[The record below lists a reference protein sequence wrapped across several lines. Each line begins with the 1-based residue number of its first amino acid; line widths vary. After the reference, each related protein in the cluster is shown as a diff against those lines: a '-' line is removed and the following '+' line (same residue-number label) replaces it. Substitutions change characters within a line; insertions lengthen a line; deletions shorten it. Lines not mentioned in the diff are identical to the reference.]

1 MTFPAPP
8 GAHPH
13 RHNPMSW
20 LPEIEEIH
28 RRRKLAEACGGAAAV
43 EKHHAAGKYTVRERI
58 ARLLDAGSFQE
69 VGKLAG
75 RARYDAA
82 GKLAAFEPAPYVMGI
97 GRLDG
102 RPVAVGGE
110 DYTIRAGTG
119 FGSDRRKGGQGGF
132 IEDLAF
138 EYRIP
143 LVNLIDGTGGTVNTA
158 KRKGYT
164 VVPGY
169 GQDGCER
176 STELLGI
183 VPVVSAVMGT
193 TAGGPSMRAILA
205 HWSIMVKHS
214 GQIFAAGPPVVERA
228 FGTPIS
234 KEGLG
239 GTQVAVD
246 AAGTIDNTAED
257 EEDCFRQIRRF
268 LSYMPTN
275 VWELPPELAT
285 GDPVDRCEDELASI
299 IPRSGREAYHMKK
312 LVAMVADR
320 GSVFELQPSFGRAVI
335 TALAR
340 MGGKVVGI
348 VANNPMF
355 GGIMDYRAARKQGHF
370 VELCDMFNIPL
381 IFFADIPGLMV
392 GAESEAHA
400 ILREGVRARYI
411 GFQVSVPVFT
421 VIVRK
426 CYGVAGG
433 GVIDRRGLN
442 FKIAW
447 PSANWGSLPL
457 EGGVKA
463 AYRAEIEAASD
474 PVQRE
479 REIEEE
485 LRQLASPFRTAEAFA
500 VEDLIDPR
508 ETRPYLCRFIDA
520 LQPRL
525 RTQLGPKLKA
535 GVRP

>member
-1 MTFPAPP
+1 
-8 GAHPH
+8 
-13 RHNPMSW
+13 MSW

-28 RRRKLAEACGGAAAV
+28 RRRALAEACGGEAAV
-43 EKHHAAGKYTVRERI
+43 AKHHAAGKLTVRERI
-58 ARLLDAGSFQE
+58 ARLLDAGSFRE

-75 RARYDAA
+75 RASYDRE
-82 GKLAAFEPAPYVMGI
+82 GRLTGFEPAPYVMGI
-97 GRLDG
+97 GRIDG
-102 RPVAVGGE
+102 RPIAVGGE

-132 IEDLAF
+132 IEDLAC

-176 STELLGI
+176 SADLLGI

-193 TAGGPSMRAILA
+193 TAGGPSMRAILS
-205 HWSIMVKHS
+205 HWSIMVKGT

-228 FGTPIS
+228 FGDKIT
-234 KEGLG
+234 KDDLG
-239 GTQVAVD
+239 GTKIAVD
-246 AAGTIDNTAED
+246 TAGTIDNVAED
-257 EEDCFRQIRRF
+257 EADCIAQIRRF

-275 VWELPPELAT
+275 VWELPPVARVDDPADRTEDALAN
-285 GDPVDRCEDELASI
+285 I
-299 IPRSGREAYHMKK
+299 IPRSGRQAYNMKK
-312 LVAMVADR
+312 LVEMVVDR
-320 GSVFELQPSFGRAVI
+320 GSLFEIQPTFGRSVI

-340 MGGKVVGI
+340 MDGYVVGI
-348 VANNPMF
+348 VANNPMV
-355 GGIMDYRAARKQGHF
+355 GGIMDYKAARKQGHF
-370 VELCDMFNIPL
+370 IELCDMFNIPL
-381 IFFADIPGLMV
+381 VFFADIPGLMV
-392 GAESEAHA
+392 GVESESDA
-400 ILREGVRARYI
+400 ILREGVRARFL

-433 GVIDRRGLN
+433 GVIDRAGLN

-447 PSANWGSLPL
+447 PSGHWGSLPV

-463 AYRAEIEAASD
+463 AYRKDIESADDPAA
-474 PVQRE
+474 RE

-485 LRQLASPFRTAEAFA
+485 LKQLASPFRTAEAFA
-500 VEDLIDPR
+500 IEDLIDPR
-508 ETRPYLCRFIDA
+508 ETRPYLCQFVEA

-525 RTQLGPKLKA
+525 KTQLGPKAKY

>member
-1 MTFPAPP
+1 
-8 GAHPH
+8 
-13 RHNPMSW
+13 MSW
-20 LPEIEEIH
+20 RAEAEEIH
-28 RRRKLAEACGGAAAV
+28 RRRALAEVCGGPEAV
-43 EKHHAAGKYTVRERI
+43 ARQHAAGKLTVRERV
-58 ARLLDAGSFQE
+58 ARLLDPGSFRE
-69 VGKLAG
+69 VGQLAG
-75 RARYDAA
+75 RAAYDKA
-82 GKLAAFEPAPYVMGI
+82 GQLTGFEPAPYVMGI
-97 GRLDG
+97 GAIDG
-102 RPVAVGGE
+102 RPVAIGGE

-158 KRKGYT
+158 RRKGYT

-193 TAGGPSMRAILA
+193 TAGGPSMRAILS
-205 HWSIMVKHS
+205 HWSIMVKGT

-228 FGTPIS
+228 FGEKLT
-234 KEGLG
+234 KDELG
-239 GTQVAVD
+239 GTKVAVD
-246 AAGTIDNTAED
+246 TAGTIDNVAQD

-275 VWELPPELAT
+275 VWELPPAVACD
-285 GDPVDRCEDELASI
+285 DPVDRCEDALVDI
-299 IPRSGREAYHMKK
+299 VPRSARQAYDMKK
-312 LVAMVADR
+312 LVGMIVDR
-320 GSVFELQPSFGRAVI
+320 GSLFEIQPTFGRAVI

-340 MGGKVVGI
+340 LNGKVVGI

-355 GGIMDYRAARKQGHF
+355 GGIVDHKAARKQGHF

-381 IFFADIPGLMV
+381 VFFADVPGLMV
-392 GAESEAHA
+392 GAESEANA

-411 GFQVSVPVFT
+411 GFQVGVPVFT

-426 CYGVAGG
+426 CFGVAGG
-433 GVIDRRGLN
+433 GVIDRAGLN

-447 PSANWGSLPL
+447 PSAQWGSLPL
-457 EGGVKA
+457 EGGVRA
-463 AYRAEIEAASD
+463 AYRREIESAPDPAA
-474 PVQRE
+474 RE
-479 REIEEE
+479 KEIEEE

-508 ETRPYLCRFIDA
+508 ETRPYLCQFVEA

-525 RTQLGPKLKA
+525 QTQLGPKYKT

>member
-1 MTFPAPP
+1 MGFP
-8 GAHPH
+8 GAGGRRPVF
-13 RHNPMSW
+13 PVSMSW
-20 LPEIEEIH
+20 MPEIEEIQ
-28 RRRKLAEACGGAAAV
+28 RRRSLAEACGGEDAV
-43 EKHHAAGKYTVRERI
+43 GRHHAAGKLTVRERI
-58 ARLLDAGSFQE
+58 ARLLDTGSFQE

-82 GKLAAFEPAPYVMGI
+82 GHLAAFEPAPYVMGI
-97 GRLDG
+97 GRIDG
-102 RPVAVGGE
+102 RPVAIGGE

-132 IEDLAF
+132 IEDLAY

-143 LVNLIDGTGGTVNTA
+143 LVNLIDGTGGTVDTA

-176 STELLGI
+176 STDLLGI

-193 TAGGPSMRAILA
+193 TAGGPSMRAILS
-205 HWSIMVKHS
+205 HWSVMVKGT

-228 FGTPIS
+228 FGERLT
-234 KEGLG
+234 KEELG
-239 GTQVAVD
+239 GTRVAVD
-246 AAGTIDNTAED
+246 TAGTIDNAAED

-275 VWELPPELAT
+275 VWELPPVAAN
-285 GDPVDRCEDELASI
+285 GDPVDRCEDQLAHI
-299 IPRSGREAYHMKK
+299 VPRSGREAYPMKK
-312 LVAMVADR
+312 LLELVLDR
-320 GSVFELQPSFGRAVI
+320 DSILELQPTFGRAVI

-340 MGGKVVGI
+340 MNGKVVGVI
-348 VANNPMF
+348 ANNPMF
-355 GGIMDYRAARKQGHF
+355 GGIMDSKAARKQGRF
-370 VELCDMFNIPL
+370 IELCDMFNIPL
-381 IFFADIPGLMV
+381 IFFADVPGLMV
-392 GAESEAHA
+392 GAESEADA

-447 PSANWGSLPL
+447 PSANWGSLPV
-457 EGGVKA
+457 EGGVRA
-463 AYRAEIEAASD
+463 AYRSEIESAAD
-474 PVQRE
+474 PAQRE

-485 LRQLASPFRTAEAFA
+485 LRHLASPFRTAEAFA

>member
-1 MTFPAPP
+1 
-8 GAHPH
+8 
-13 RHNPMSW
+13 MSW
-20 LPEIEEIH
+20 GPEIDEI
-28 RRRKLAEACGGAAAV
+28 RRRRALAEACGGEAAV
-43 EKHHAAGKYTVRERI
+43 ARHHAAGKWTVRERI
-58 ARLLDAGSFQE
+58 AKLLDEATFRE

-75 RARYDAA
+75 RTTYDKA
-82 GKLAAFEPAPYVMGI
+82 GQLASFEPAPYVMGI
-97 GRLDG
+97 GKIDG

-132 IEDLAF
+132 IEDLAY

-176 STELLGI
+176 SAELLGI

-193 TAGGPSMRAILA
+193 TAGGPSMRAILS
-205 HWSIMVKHS
+205 HWSIMVKGT

-228 FGTPIS
+228 FGQ
-234 KEGLG
+234 KLGKDELG
-239 GTQVAVD
+239 GTKVAVD
-246 AAGTIDNTAED
+246 TAGTIDNVAQD
-257 EEDCFRQIRRF
+257 EADCLRQIRRF
-268 LSYMPTN
+268 LSYMPQN
-275 VWELPPELAT
+275 VWELPPVVRC
-285 GDPVDRCEDELASI
+285 GDPAERCEDALASI
-299 IPRSGREAYHMKK
+299 VPRSGRQAYDMKK
-312 LVAMVADR
+312 LVEHIVDR
-320 GSVFELQPSFGRAVI
+320 GSLFEIQPTFGRALV

-340 MGGKVVGI
+340 MDGHVVGV

-355 GGIMDYRAARKQGHF
+355 GGIMDYKAARKQGHF

-381 IFFADIPGLMV
+381 VFFADIPGLMV
-392 GAESEAHA
+392 GVESEADA

-411 GFQVSVPVFT
+411 GFQVTVPVFT

-433 GVIDRRGLN
+433 GVIDRSGLN

-447 PSANWGSLPL
+447 PSGHWGSLPV

-463 AYRAEIEAASD
+463 AYRREIESADD
-474 PVQRE
+474 PARRE

-485 LRQLASPFRTAEAFA
+485 LAQLGSPFRTAEAFA
-500 VEDLIDPR
+500 IEDLIDPR
-508 ETRPYLCRFIDA
+508 ETRPYLCQFIEA

-525 RTQLGPKLKA
+525 KTQLGPKLKA